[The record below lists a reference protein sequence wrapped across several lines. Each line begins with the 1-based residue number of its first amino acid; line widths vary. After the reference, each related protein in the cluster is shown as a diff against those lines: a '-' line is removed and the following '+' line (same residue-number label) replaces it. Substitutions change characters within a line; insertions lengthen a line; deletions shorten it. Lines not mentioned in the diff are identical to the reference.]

1 MVLVSSSVV
10 SLGPFF
16 YISSSDR
23 SRDGRATLREQV
35 VLLLI
40 RVRICSVPRLR
51 GEDVSMSILLQAKNS
66 YSIGKKYRLLNVFL
80 AKKHDVISCGYF
92 TTHLR

>member
-10 SLGPFF
+10 LLEPFF
-16 YISSSDR
+16 HINSSNR
-23 SRDGRATLREQV
+23 SRDGRAILREQV

-51 GEDVSMSILLQAKNS
+51 SEDVSMSVLLQAKNS
-66 YSIGKKYRLLNVFL
+66 YSIGKK
-80 AKKHDVISCGYF
+80 
-92 TTHLR
+92 